1 MKGETG
7 YLLPYGCA
15 DALTAYKWFFEEL
28 LSFYQNIE
36 LSTVISHSAP
46 NVILRVVVLRVLA
59 VL

>member
-15 DALTAYKWFFEEL
+15 DALTAYKWIFEEL

-36 LSTVISHSAP
+36 LSTV
-46 NVILRVVVLRVLA
+46 LLA
-59 VL
+59 TVHLMSYYVS